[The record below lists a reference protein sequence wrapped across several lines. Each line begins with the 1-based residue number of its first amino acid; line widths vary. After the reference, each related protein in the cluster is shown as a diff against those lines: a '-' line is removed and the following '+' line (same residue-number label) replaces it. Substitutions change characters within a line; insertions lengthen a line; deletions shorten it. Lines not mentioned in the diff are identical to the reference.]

1 MLTNSIDP
9 TLFTLFGFEIRYY
22 GIIYVIGFILLWWFL
37 NKKRQ
42 ELNLEKKDIED
53 FILYSIIGV
62 IVGARLFEIL
72 WSPSYYLSNPTAI
85 FKVWNGGMSLHGG
98 IIGIILAGLYFSKK
112 KNISFLKLADLA
124 VIPAVFGLALG
135 RIGNFINSELVGTVT
150 SLPWCVNFKEY
161 LGCRHPVQLYGA
173 AGRFALFG
181 LLLYFYKSKEKYHA
195 HSIIK
200 SKFHNSIHQQAL
212 RGDAPSGNAASSFS
226 KSRILKM
233 LCAYEFKDGFLFW
246 NFIFFM
252 GLGRFFIDFLRED
265 SRFFG
270 LSLGQYFSLIMVVVG
285 IYVLL
290 KHYKK
295 NLNTLFDI

>member
-1 MLTNSIDP
+1 MFTHNIDP
-9 TLFTLFGFEIRYY
+9 VLFNVFGFEIRYY
-22 GIIYVIGFILLWWFL
+22 GIIYVIGFIILWLFL

-62 IVGARLFEIL
+62 ILGARLFEVL
-72 WSPSYYLSNPTAI
+72 WNPSYYLSSPSAI

-135 RIGNFINSELVGTVT
+135 RIGNFINSELVGTV
-150 SLPWCVNFKEY
+150 SNLPWCVNFKEY

-181 LLLYFYKSKEKYHA
+181 LLVYFYKSKEKNNA

-200 SKFHNSIHQQAL
+200 SKFHNVTHQQAL

-226 KSRILKM
+226 TSRILKM

-252 GLGRFFIDFLRED
+252 GVGRFFIDFLRDD
-265 SRFFG
+265 SRWLG
-270 LSLGQYFSLIMVVVG
+270 LSLGQYFSLIMIIVG
-285 IYVLL
+285 AIAL
-290 KHYKK
+290 YK
-295 NLNTLFDI
+295 LNKK